1 VFKEELEFFI
11 RNQDELVEKHEGK
24 TLAIKGSRVLGVYST
39 PLEAYIAT
47 QRKHPLGTFM
57 LQRCV
62 SGPEAYTITIN

>member
-1 VFKEELEFFI
+1 VFKKELEFFI
-11 RNQDELVEKHEGK
+11 RNQDELVKKHERK

-47 QRKHPLGTFM
+47 QREHPLGTFM

-62 SGPEAYTITIN
+62 PGPEAYTITIN